1 METLIY
7 YSRNAKKEPF
17 KVTVQI
23 DSDTAY
29 INCNCELGL
38 EKKICRHKINAIRAD
53 KSKSHTDTTD
63 ETIQRLKQL
72 FNPYKSSLRHHLEE
86 NWELVRVYEHQHPD
100 DKEKISEMR
109 RKLGEAYANGFVN
122 DNIARTSFDNQGAG
136 TCLMITE
143 SSATAHA

>member
-7 YSRNAKKEPF
+7 YSRNAKNPPF
-17 KVTVQI
+17 EVTVQI
-23 DSDTAY
+23 DGNIAY

-72 FNPYKSSLRHHLEE
+72 FTIYKSSLRHHLEE
-86 NWELVRVYEHQHPD
+86 NWELVRVYEYQHPD
-100 DKEKISEMR
+100 DKEKIGEMR
-109 RKLGEAYANGFVN
+109 RKLGESYANGFVN
-122 DNIARTSFDNQGAG
+122 DNIAIRSFDNQGVG

-143 SSATAHA
+143 SSAIARA